1 MESASGQ
8 LSDDTGAS
16 CLVMLSFHM
25 WALFGHMQAVVI
37 RMPIIWLKF
46 LAPELV
52 FFDAQL

>member
-1 MESASGQ
+1 MA
-8 LSDDTGAS
+8 
-16 CLVMLSFHM
+16 LVPVVWLLSFHM